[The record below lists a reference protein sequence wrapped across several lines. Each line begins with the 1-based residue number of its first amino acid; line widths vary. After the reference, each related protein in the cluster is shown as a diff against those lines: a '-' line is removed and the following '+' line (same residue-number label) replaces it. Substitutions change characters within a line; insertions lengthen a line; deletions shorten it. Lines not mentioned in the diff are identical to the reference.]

1 MVTTSDN
8 RIENNMEIFVFFKT
22 SSVTMFAGDD
32 VRIKA
37 LQRNK

>member
-22 SSVTMFAGDD
+22 SSGAGDD